1 MRTMNLRNLRQKN
14 GMSSMMKIIQ
24 NMVKEIKVVQP
35 LNLNPKSLNQ
45 IFVIIQTHILQQET

>member
-14 GMSSMMKIIQ
+14 GMSSMMKIMQ